1 MKLMKLMRIV
11 CFAMIFTLTSSAFA
25 VAKQD
30 VSIIFLGEIIEVQKG
45 DNDKSFKLLV
55 EGYIND
61 SEIYKDKIVTLV
73 NEKTEIKTNSEVGAE
88 KVQFR
93 KGDKVYVIFNG
104 SMTKSVPPQG
114 TAKMIQVSGNP

>member
-1 MKLMKLMRIV
+1 MKLMRIV
-11 CFAMIFTLTSSAFA
+11 CFAMILTLTSSAFA

-30 VSIIFLGEIIEVQKG
+30 SSIIFLGEILEVQKG
-45 DNDKSFKLLV
+45 DNDKSFRLLV

-73 NEKTEIKTNSEVGAE
+73 NEKTEIKTNSEEGAE

-104 SMTKSVPPQG
+104 AMTKSVPPQG